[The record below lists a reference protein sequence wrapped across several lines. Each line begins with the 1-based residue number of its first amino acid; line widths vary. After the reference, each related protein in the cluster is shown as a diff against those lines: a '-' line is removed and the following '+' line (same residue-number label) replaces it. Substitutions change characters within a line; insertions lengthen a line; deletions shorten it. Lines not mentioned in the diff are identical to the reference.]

1 MRHKAELTPVGQ
13 RNGAKDAILASFDTR
28 RSEMEKWKCN
38 NEQHRNSRKQQSLSH
53 RLLGKQTIPR
63 KSNSRRL
70 ANLTLC

>member
-38 NEQHRNSRKQQSLSH
+38 NEQHRNSRKQQSLSIVA
-53 RLLGKQTIPR
+53 RQATIPR